1 MIVPGVVFSCDTLS
15 NVQSL
20 WFKSAWQHV
29 EKFIIYAHQKIA
41 SLHVTDSADS
51 AFHHENLLGM

>member
-1 MIVPGVVFSCDTLS
+1 MLFVKMIVPGVVFSCDTLS

-20 WFKSAWQHV
+20 WFKSAWQH
-29 EKFIIYAHQKIA
+29 YAHQKIA